1 MSFDPLDVF
10 GGVVGSLFKR
20 FLYFLTAVWIGSA
33 TGVVALIVSWLV
45 GGAAPDFGMFLLMC
59 LAPLAL
65 LNGWIALNFLTV
77 AIGLAYSVRAVDPGY
92 KGWMILA
99 GAASLGVKL
108 GWGLS
113 GKWLPL
119 VAGWLSWLVLLA
131 MLGAGVWLLCQYFA
145 TRWAHHLMYVQAE
158 TVVRGIE
165 REEIVRARLEASRPP
180 DAPPGVVVDLK
191 R

>member
-10 GGVVGSLFKR
+10 GGAVGSIFKR
-20 FLYFLTAVWIGSA
+20 LLYFASAIWLGCAV
-33 TGVVALIVSWLV
+33 GVVALIVSWLV
-45 GGAAPDFGMFLLMC
+45 EGQSPDAGMFLIIC

-77 AIGLAYSVRAVDPGY
+77 AIGLAYSVRAVDPSY

-99 GAASLGVKL
+99 GVASLGVKL

-113 GKWLPL
+113 GKWLPM
-119 VAGWLSWLVLLA
+119 VAGWVSWLVLLA
-131 MLGAGVWLLCQYFA
+131 MLGAGVWLLCQYFI
-145 TRWAHHLMYVQAE
+145 TRWAHHLMEVQAE
-158 TVVRGIE
+158 TAGRGIE
-165 REEIVRARLEASRPP
+165 REEIVRAKLQATRPP
-180 DAPPGVVVDLK
+180 DAPPGVIVDLK

>member
-10 GGVVGSLFKR
+10 GGAVGSIFKR
-20 FLYFLTAVWIGSA
+20 LLYFASAVWLGCA
-33 TGVVALIVSWLV
+33 TAAVGPVVSWLV
-45 GGAAPDFGMFLLMC
+45 RGGSPGSGLIWSLL
-59 LAPLAL
+59 LAPLWL
-65 LNGWIALNFLTV
+65 LNEWAALNFLTV
-77 AIGLAYSVRAVDPGY
+77 AIGLAYSVRAVDPSY

-99 GAASLGVKL
+99 GTASLGVKL
-108 GWGLS
+108 GEGFS

-119 VAGWLSWLVLLA
+119 AAGWISWLVLMA

-145 TRWAHHLMYVQAE
+145 ARWAHHLMHVQAE
-158 TVVRGIE
+158 TTVRGIE

-180 DAPPGVVVDLK
+180 DAPAGAVVDLK